1 MSLFNVYVEDEKFS
15 FDSYSKAFAFYKQC
29 SESNCKLVKILNT
42 GSFVMWSKN
51 GDFELPKK

>member
-1 MSLFNVYVEDEKFS
+1 MFDVYVENKKFS

-29 SESNCKLVKILNT
+29 PESNCKLVKILNT
-42 GSFVMWSKN
+42 GAFVMWSKN

>member
-1 MSLFNVYVEDEKFS
+1 MFNVYVGNKKFS

-29 SESNCKLVKILNT
+29 SESNCKLVKIFNT
-42 GSFVMWSKN
+42 GAFVMWSKN